1 MHRLV
6 VQHPGLSDP
15 AVAAFSA
22 AVRRAPDART
32 PTLAVWEPAAT
43 APAEIAAIATAH
55 AVDAALVPVARRL
68 DDYRL
73 IAFDMDSTLITI
85 ETIDEIADFCGRKA
99 EVAAITEA
107 AMRGEITDYDT
118 SLRRRVALLEGL
130 PESALE
136 QVYVERMALTPGAR
150 TLIAACKAHGLRVL
164 LVSGGFTWYTERLRA
179 RLGLD
184 FTRANT
190 LEISGGRLTGRLVDG
205 PIVNAELKR
214 ETVETTC
221 RAIGCSPSQ
230 AIVVGDGAN
239 DLRMMAIAGVS
250 IAFHAKPVVRAQTTH
265 AIDHGGLDAI
275 LPLFAG

>member
-1 MHRLV
+1 MQRLV
-6 VQHPGLSDP
+6 VQHPGLAET
-15 AVAAFSA
+15 AVAAFA
-22 AVRRAPDART
+22 AAAGCAPVTRT
-32 PTLAVWEPAAT
+32 PTLAVWEPAALGS
-43 APAEIAAIATAH
+43 AEVAALATAQ
-55 AVDAALVPVARRL
+55 AVDAALVPAARRL
-68 DDYRL
+68 ADFRL

-136 QVYVERMALTPGAR
+136 RVYVERMALTPGAR

-179 RLGLD
+179 RLGID

-190 LEISGGRLTGRLVDG
+190 LEFAEGRLTGRLVEG
-205 PIVNAELKR
+205 PIVNGERKR
-214 ETVETTC
+214 EAVESVC
-221 RAIGCSPSQ
+221 RELGCTPGQ

-239 DLRMMAIAGVS
+239 DLLMMAISGVS
-250 IAFHAKPVVRAQTTH
+250 VAFHAKPVVRARTTH